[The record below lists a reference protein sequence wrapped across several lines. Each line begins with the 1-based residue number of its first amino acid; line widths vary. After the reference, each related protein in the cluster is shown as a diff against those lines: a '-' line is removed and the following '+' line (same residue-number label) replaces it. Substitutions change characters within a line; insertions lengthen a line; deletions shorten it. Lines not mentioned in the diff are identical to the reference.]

1 MCQIQKFERLSE
13 VNGPV
18 VQVRQVVAVQP
29 QELQVPLAWWGRNSL
44 FLFIQPT
51 NRDSEK

>member
-1 MCQIQKFERLSE
+1 MRQIQELERLAE

-29 QELQVPLAWWGRNSL
+29 QELQVPLAWCGRNSF
-44 FLFIQPT
+44 FLFTQPT
-51 NRDSEK
+51 NRDS